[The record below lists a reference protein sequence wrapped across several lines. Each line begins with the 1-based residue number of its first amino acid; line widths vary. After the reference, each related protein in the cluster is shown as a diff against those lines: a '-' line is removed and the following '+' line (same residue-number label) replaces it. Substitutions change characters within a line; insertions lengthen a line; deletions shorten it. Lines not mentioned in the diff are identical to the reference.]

1 MRFENCRLP
10 RLLIWP
16 VRMVC
21 GIGGVAGGTGKGIR
35 LRNNAAAGTPV
46 NPPCRSRTGVQGVR
60 SNVKVFFSPLRIST
74 ASGLVDGDR

>member
-21 GIGGVAGGTGKGIR
+21 GIGGVAGAAEDLPIERLVNVVELKPNPDYPQTTPQGGTGKGIR
-35 LRNNAAAGTPV
+35 LRKNAAAGTSVGQP
-46 NPPCRSRTGVQGVR
+46 
-60 SNVKVFFSPLRIST
+60 SPR
-74 ASGLVDGDR
+74 